1 MKLAMERTGLQQT
14 SREKM
19 FFILT
24 LLHSRHQLSLFHMQK
39 ELENRSSSTQGIQF
53 KNCNLSDAVI
63 IVFIS

>member
-24 LLHSRHQLSLFHMQK
+24 LFPCHLQLNSFTTPK
-39 ELENRSSSTQGIQF
+39 ELENRSSSTLGIQF

>member
-14 SREKM
+14 SRGKM

-24 LLHSRHQLSLFHMQK
+24 LFPCLRRLNSFTTPK